1 MAQTVIEQ
9 IKDRL
14 PIAEVLAGYITLI
27 PAGSAFKARC
37 PFHNEKT
44 PSFSVSPAQGF
55 YYCFGC
61 GEKGD
66 IFSFV
71 QKFEGLDFKG
81 ALKVLADRAG
91 IALVY
96 EKREASAGPDEY
108 EFLDTITKKYE
119 DSLEKNTAALAYLLK
134 RGLSQETI
142 SAFRIGYVPDE
153 WQFVAGS
160 IEKSDTKV
168 ASDMGIIKEVSK
180 DGVSRLYDR
189 FRSRIMFPLCDSS
202 GRVIAFSGRIFP
214 NTDTGPKY
222 LNSPETSLFH
232 KSKVLYGFD
241 KAKGAIKKH
250 GFSIL
255 VEGQMDMVLSHQ
267 YGFRNT
273 VATSGTAVSMES
285 AKDPFSHL
293 AIISRLSPNIILA
306 FDGDEAGIKA
316 QSRAALVVYSLG
328 MNPKVLSLSEG
339 IDPADFLVTQ
349 GADMWKE
356 LLKVSKSYIE
366 AALARI
372 PLASSPSAIPRL
384 LQKEVFPALAQIR
397 SEIERSTYIQIIAKE
412 LSLRE
417 SAVQSDFE
425 SFLLQLQK
433 EEAVEEVI
441 QKKKIPDTSLALLGL
456 ISFVQNPEL
465 DVIYAQVQNTSFEDI
480 RIALPEYS
488 DIDLEY
494 ARMYI
499 EQEYG
504 HLEMKDFILLAKE
517 FSKKITHGFFE
528 SIKQTLSQ
536 ALAAKE
542 RIGAHDEADAIVK
555 KLHTLTSRQHETQ

>member
-91 IALVY
+91 VELVY
-96 EKREASAGPDEY
+96 EKREASVGPDGY
-108 EFLDTITKKYE
+108 EFLDTLTKKYE
-119 DSLEKNTAALAYLLK
+119 ASLATHTAAQKYLAD
-134 RGLSQETI
+134 RGLTPETI
-142 SAFRIGYVPDE
+142 AAFRIGYVPDE
-153 WQFVAGS
+153 WQFVASG
-160 IEKSDTKV
+160 IAKEDTAV
-168 ASDMGIIKEVSK
+168 ATDMGIIKEVSK
-180 DGVSRLYDR
+180 DGASRLYDR
-189 FRSRIMFPLCDSS
+189 FRARIMFPLMDSS

-214 NTDTGPKY
+214 NSDTGPKY

-316 QSRAALVVYSLG
+316 QSRAALVAYSLG
-328 MNPKVLSLSEG
+328 MNPKVLTLPEG
-339 IDPADFLVTQ
+339 MDPADFLVAH
-349 GADMWKE
+349 GADAWKD
-356 LLKVSKSYIE
+356 LLKISKSYIE

-397 SEIERSTYIQIIAKE
+397 SEIEQSAYIQIIAKE

-417 SAVQSDFE
+417 SAVQADFE
-425 SFLLQLQK
+425 SFLLHVQK
-433 EEAVEEVI
+433 EDIVETVVI
-441 QKKKIPDTSLALLGL
+441 QKKKIPETSLALAAL
-456 ISFVQNPEL
+456 ISFVQNSEL
-465 DVIYAQVQNTSFEDI
+465 DAIYTEVQDTSFEDM
-480 RIALPEYS
+480 RIVLPEYT
-488 DIDLEY
+488 DVDLEY

-504 HLEMKDFILLAKE
+504 HLEMKEFILLAKE

-528 SIKQTLSQ
+528 NIKQTLSQ
-536 ALAAKE
+536 ALAQKE
-542 RIGAHDEADAIVK
+542 RAGLHDEADAIAK
-555 KLHTLTSRQHETQ
+555 KLHTLTSRQHET

>member
-44 PSFSVSPAQGF
+44 PSFSVSPGSGF

-91 IALVY
+91 VALVY
-96 EKREASAGPDEY
+96 EKKEPGAGPDEY
-108 EFLDTITKKYE
+108 EFLDTLTKKYE
-119 DSLEKNTAALAYLLK
+119 ASLATHSAAQKYLAE
-134 RGLSQETI
+134 RGLTPETI

-153 WQFVAGS
+153 WQFVASG
-160 IEKSDTKV
+160 IEKSDIKV
-168 ASDMGIIKEVSK
+168 ATDMGIIKEVSK
-180 DGVSRLYDR
+180 DGASRLYDR

-202 GRVIAFSGRIFP
+202 RRVIAFSGRIFP
-214 NTDTGPKY
+214 NSDAGPKY

-255 VEGQMDMVLSHQ
+255 VEGQVDMVLSHQ

-316 QSRAALVVYSLG
+316 QSRAALVAYSLG
-328 MNPKVLSLSEG
+328 MNPKVLTLPEDT
-339 IDPADFLVTQ
+339 DPADFLTTH
-349 GADMWKE
+349 GAESWKE
-356 LLKVSKSYIE
+356 LLKNSQTYIA

-372 PLASSPSAIPRL
+372 PISSSASALPRL
-384 LQKEVFPALAQIR
+384 LAIEVFPALVLVRSQIEQ
-397 SEIERSTYIQIIAKE
+397 SSYIQMIAKE

-425 SFLLQLQK
+425 NFAAQIKQEEVSEVIIQKKQNPDTLLQLR
-433 EEAVEEVI
+433 
-441 QKKKIPDTSLALLGL
+441 ALV
-456 ISFVQNPEL
+456 SFVENPEITL
-465 DVIYAQVQNTSFEDI
+465 IYETLQNTSFEDS
-480 RIALPEYS
+480 RITLADFTDVE
-488 DIDLEY
+488 LEY
-494 ARMYI
+494 ARMYV

-504 HLEMKDFILLAKE
+504 HLEMKDFLLLAKE

-528 SIKQTLSQ
+528 TIKSTLTQ
-536 ALAAKE
+536 ALTIKE
-542 RIGAHDEADAIVK
+542 RQGLHDEADAIAK
-555 KLHTLTSRQHETQ
+555 KLHTLTIRQHDI